1 MEKLN
6 LLGTQPFESARL
18 KLRKFRL
25 SDAECMFKNWTSS
38 DNVTKYLSWE
48 THQSEDETRD
58 YIASVVKES
67 NNLDCFHWAL
77 EDKESGEVIGDIAAV
92 KVDKENNEAL
102 LGWVLG
108 EKWWNQGYMTEA
120 AEAVIAYLIFVIGF
134 DKVKAS
140 HVKENVASGKVMEK
154 CGMEKTGEHKN
165 ILRGVEREFID
176 YQITKAEWLALNL
189 RLRGAM
195 Q

>member
-6 LLGTQPFESARL
+6 LLGSQPFESARL
-18 KLRKFRL
+18 KLRKFRI
-25 SDAECMFKNWTSS
+25 SDASAMFKNWASS
-38 DNVTKYLSWE
+38 ENVTKYLSWE
-48 THQSEDETRD
+48 PHPCEDATRE
-58 YIASVVKES
+58 YLAFVVKES
-67 NNLDCFHWAL
+67 NNLDNFHWAL
-77 EDKESGEVIGDIAAV
+77 EDKESGEIIGDINAV
-92 KVDKENNEAL
+92 KVDKEKSEVL

-108 EKWWNQGYMTEA
+108 EKWWNKGYMTEA

-140 HVKENVASGKVMEK
+140 HVKENIGSGKVMEK
-154 CGMEKTGEHKN
+154 VGMAKVGTHKKE
-165 ILRGVEREFID
+165 LKGVEREFID